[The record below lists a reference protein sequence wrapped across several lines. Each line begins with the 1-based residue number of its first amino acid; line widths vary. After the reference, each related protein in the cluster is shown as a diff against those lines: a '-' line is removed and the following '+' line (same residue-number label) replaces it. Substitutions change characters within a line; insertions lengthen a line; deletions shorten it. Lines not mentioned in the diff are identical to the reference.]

1 MLVFVLVSKV
11 LGFGGIVGLGS
22 GSSRICSSGHE
33 FRVIK
38 DSLDLIFILSCVEG
52 WVGLIVGMIV
62 ESL

>member
-38 DSLDLIFILSCVEG
+38 GSLDLIFILSCVEG